1 MKKKKLRY
9 NVILSLIAIAVS
21 CGLIFSVV
29 SQVIRIHHRKQE
41 LAILEKQRQKL
52 VKEKASLNKEVKE
65 LEEDDYIVR
74 YARDHYIFSKDGEK
88 AVVLPDGNKEQ

>member
-41 LAILEKQRQKL
+41 LAVLEKTAA
-52 VKEKASLNKEVKE
+52 KA
-65 LEEDDYIVR
+65 
-74 YARDHYIFSKDGEK
+74 G
-88 AVVLPDGNKEQ
+88 